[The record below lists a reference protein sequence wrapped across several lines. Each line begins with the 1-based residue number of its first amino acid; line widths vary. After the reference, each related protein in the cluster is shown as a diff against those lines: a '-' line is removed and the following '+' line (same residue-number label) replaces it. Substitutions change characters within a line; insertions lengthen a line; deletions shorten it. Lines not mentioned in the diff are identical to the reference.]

1 MNEPAKKYSEVTL
14 GEIRLLFRKLG
25 KVFWISLTGGE
36 PFLRKDLVEI
46 MEIAFKET
54 GCRVLSLTTNGFDP
68 RLISRRLSEVLELRI
83 PLIFV
88 NVSLDGPMETHNFIR
103 GVECYS
109 NAIKTLKRLQGLQE
123 QYDNFRYGMEYT
135 LSPLNAGQLRRL
147 IDDLNSHG
155 LSPHCTLTI
164 FHVGGL
170 YHNLNSSIKLDK
182 LDMEAALRDIAAC
195 RKYGSTDG
203 FPMDVVRN
211 IYLHYSKHFLAYG
224 RAPMSCVALRDSLFI
239 DPYGNI
245 HPCIIL
251 GEKVT
256 HYRDLTKD
264 FIERGMKSYWKNRYR
279 DCKRCW
285 TPCEAYPS
293 IIRKY
298 FLLLKP

>member
-1 MNEPAKKYSEVTL
+1 MSEPTKKYSELTL
-14 GEIRLLFRKLG
+14 GEIRALFRKLG
-25 KVFWISLTGGE
+25 KVFWLSLTGGE

-54 GCRVLSLTTNGFDP
+54 GCRILSLTTNGFDP
-68 RLISRRLSEVLELRI
+68 RSISRRVSEALELRM

-88 NVSLDGPMETHNFIR
+88 NVSLDGPIETHNFIR

-123 QYDNFRYGMEYT
+123 QYDNFRYGIEYT
-135 LSPLNAGQLRRL
+135 LSPLNAGQLRKL
-147 IDDLNSHG
+147 IYDLNSHG
-155 LSPHCTLTI
+155 LTPHCTLTI

-170 YHNLNSSIKLDK
+170 YHNLNSPIKLGK
-182 LDMEAALRDIAAC
+182 LDIGVALRDIAVC
-195 RKYGSTDG
+195 RKYGSADG
-203 FPMDVVRN
+203 FPIDVVRN

-251 GEKVT
+251 GEKVA
-256 HYRDLTKD
+256 HYRDLTKE
-264 FIERGMKSYWKNRYR
+264 FVEGGMKLYWKNR
-279 DCKRCW
+279 
-285 TPCEAYPS
+285 
-293 IIRKY
+293 
-298 FLLLKP
+298 